1 MAKVKIIL
9 VVVFVIFFS
18 FRGYLQDDCITRVA
32 NDYVGVREA
41 TGNND
46 GEIVELFLASA
57 NAKKGD
63 PWCAAFVTYV
73 HSLCGY
79 KIPNSPAWS
88 PSWFPTSRIVK
99 LSECESGDVFGI
111 YYSSKKRIAHVG
123 IIEKETGNYFLTI
136 EGNTN
141 EAGSRE
147 GDGVYKKRRPQK
159 TIYKIARWKEMN

>member
-41 TGNND
+41 TGSND

-63 PWCAAFVTYV
+63 PWCAAFVAHV

-88 PSWFPTSRIVK
+88 PSWFPNSNVVK
-99 LSECESGDVFGI
+99 FSEYEPGDVFGI

-141 EAGSRE
+141 EAGSRD
-147 GDGVYKKRRPQK
+147 GDGVYKKRRPIK
-159 TIYKIARWKEMN
+159 TIYKIARWKETN